1 MTRIVFTSNL
11 SSRYKRHLEELLF
24 FNPGQERVRAKLIGI
39 NSRYGAPR
47 IEALDGRLSVV
58 LESSRPPQTLF
69 VVEGG
74 DGQESLI
81 GAMVYLREDATLSL
95 LHVAVRE
102 DWTGIRSDGG
112 APIVLSMADQLR
124 DIARRVKG
132 IRSITVFPGTARE
145 NIVPIRGQRNCE
157 LLSADHPHAQGAAQ

>member
-11 SSRYKRHLEELLF
+11 SSRYKSHLEELLF
-24 FNPGQERVRAKLIGI
+24 FNPGQERVRAKVADI

-47 IEALDGRLSVV
+47 IEAVNGRLSVV
-58 LESSRPPQTLF
+58 LESSRPPQTLY
-69 VVEGG
+69 VLEGE
-74 DGQESLI
+74 DGQASLI
-81 GAMVYLREDATLSL
+81 GAMVYLREADTLSL

-145 NIVPIRGQRNCE
+145 NIVPVGGQ
-157 LLSADHPHAQGAAQ
+157 HV